1 MKKLI
6 YFFGLIFLFVAC
18 SEDDNGPQ
26 IVGSGKIVSE
36 VRNTDSFQQVAVS
49 STINA
54 NISFNASSE
63 VIVNADDNI
72 ISLVETEVM
81 NGTLFISLEDGN
93 YDDITVNINVSNP
106 ELTSLATSGVNNIT
120 ISGYENLEEIEINM
134 TGVGNVTASGSTK
147 ELTIVSSGSTSF
159 SGFDF
164 VATNCN
170 VNLSG
175 VSNVEITANES
186 LNGNLSG
193 VGNIF
198 YKGSPVVNVN
208 VTGVGST
215 INSN

>member
-6 YFFGLIFLFVAC
+6 YSLVFLLLFIAC
-18 SEDDNGPQ
+18 SEDNDPQ
-26 IVGSGKIVSE
+26 IVGSGTIINQTRNIDAFQKVSI
-36 VRNTDSFQQVAVS
+36 S
-49 STINA
+49 STVNA
-54 NISFNASSE
+54 RISFGSSTGLT
-63 VIVNADDNI
+63 VSADDNI
-72 ISLVETEVM
+72 IDLVETRVE

-93 YDDITVNINVSNP
+93 YNDITIDVDATSP
-106 ELTSLATSGVNNIT
+106 ELIALSSSGVNNIT
-120 ISGYENLEEIEINM
+120 IAGYEDVDALEVEM
-134 TGVGNVTASGSTK
+134 TGVGNISASGSANQ
-147 ELTIVSSGSTSF
+147 LTIISSGSTSF

-164 VATNCN
+164 VATNCT

-198 YKGSPVVNVN
+198 YKGSPTVEVN
-208 VTGVGST
+208 VTGVGNT